1 MKLQVSILEVS
12 SGVDCTAG
20 PVVSD
25 GFTVLAILMKHD
37 SGGILELLLLAS
49 HRETTA
55 VRML

>member
-20 PVVSD
+20 QVVSD
-25 GFTVLAILMKHD
+25 GFTVLAISMKND
-37 SGGILELLLLAS
+37 AGGFLKLLLLAS